1 MVPKALDQN
10 CSDRSANVE
19 EVPMRTVVAKDDE
32 KGRLGPIQAW
42 RDCVG
47 SMVGGTVPG
56 GQTPGRR

>member
-1 MVPKALDQN
+1 M
-10 CSDRSANVE
+10 E

>member
-19 EVPMRTVVAKDDE
+19 ELTAVVKDNDNDQS
-32 KGRLGPIQAW
+32 KPRGMHRIN
-42 RDCVG
+42 V
-47 SMVGGTVPG
+47 GTVPG